1 MDNTTCF
8 FGESVRRQLQQ
19 TNLEVIDIVSIP
31 SGDRLLRL
39 KALQEVLVNL
49 SEEESMRTRE
59 YLIRVKARDPQP
71 VELMP
76 SKDHREPQKPCMGE
90 IYLPNGKLNVT
101 FLMKNAE
108 LLFDAGDFVLA
119 RKIYNTILRSGE
131 MTATVLHRLGKCYEA
146 EGKTEIAHAKFEEAT
161 FLQMGSF
168 ASQPEHLK
176 DRIPKSNYNPSQTRS

>member
-1 MDNTTCF
+1 
-8 FGESVRRQLQQ
+8 
-19 TNLEVIDIVSIP
+19 
-31 SGDRLLRL
+31 
-39 KALQEVLVNL
+39 
-49 SEEESMRTRE
+49 
-59 YLIRVKARDPQP
+59 
-71 VELMP
+71 MP

-168 ASQPEHLK
+168 ASQPVHLK